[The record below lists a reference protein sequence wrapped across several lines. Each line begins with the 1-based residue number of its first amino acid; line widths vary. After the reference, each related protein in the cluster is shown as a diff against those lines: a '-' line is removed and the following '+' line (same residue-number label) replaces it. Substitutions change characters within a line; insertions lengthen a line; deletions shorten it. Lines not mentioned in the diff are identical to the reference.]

1 MAKFIVGG
9 VLFGGVLIEVLLSAL
24 WLMVPAYVA
33 NPMAVVFGGGKPID
47 FGKNFFDG
55 RRVLGDGKTY
65 NGLVGGVACGVFIG
79 FVQMNAPVSH
89 YLGEHTLSV
98 VYALSIGAL
107 LGDLVESFVKRRLGF
122 RRGAKF
128 PVADQLDFVVGAFM
142 LTYLLEPVWFTA
154 HFTSVKL
161 VMVIVAT
168 PLLHRLTNIVG
179 YRIKLKKEPW

>member
-1 MAKFIVGG
+1 
-9 VLFGGVLIEVLLSAL
+9 LIEVLFSAL

-47 FGKNFFDG
+47 LGKNFFDG

-65 NGLVGGVACGVFIG
+65 RGLVGGIVCGVFIG
-79 FVQMNAPVSH
+79 FVQMNTPLGH
-89 YLGEHTLSV
+89 YLGVHTLSV
-98 VYALSIGAL
+98 VCALSIGAL
-107 LGDLVESFVKRRLGF
+107 LGDLVESFLKRRLGL

-128 PVADQLDFVVGAFM
+128 PVADQLDFVVGACA
-142 LTYLLEPVWFTA
+142 LTYLLEPLWFTA
-154 HFTSVKL
+154 NFTPLKL
-161 VMVIVAT
+161 IVVFVAT